1 MERDQCPG
9 GPHRRRDQRGA
20 NGSSAGR
27 TAATRVQAMR
37 IAQTTQ
43 AGQQAAPAVPGVH
56 HRQPLERLQRSPRS
70 HLALAVLVAA
80 VTLAGVSAGFAPA
93 VCAESRI
100 KDIAHVEGVRDNDLI
115 GYGLVVG
122 LKGTGDSSG
131 AMFTVQSVANMLMRF
146 GIKITPD
153 QMRVKNVAAVM
164 VTARL
169 PAFARVGDRLDVVV
183 SSVGDARSLEGGTL
197 LLTPLLGP
205 DERMYAAAQ
214 GVVSLGGGAAGT
226 RQKVHP
232 TVARIPEGAT
242 VEQELATAIAGATA
256 GTITLALAEPD
267 FVTADRM
274 ARAIC
279 ARLGEGVAK
288 AADAGAV
295 EVRVPPEY
303 ADNLVAL
310 VALIGEI
317 PVTADVP
324 ARVVFNERTGTVVI
338 GGTVRILPAV
348 VSHGS
353 LRVQIS
359 ARAKSPA
366 LTTSG
371 VGGAQAAAEAEAG
384 AANSQ
389 PGPQSSPG
397 LDANSTSAEG
407 GSAWPGRGQL
417 GAAAGTGGAMFDVSS
432 MDTVDAL
439 VAALNAVGATPPD
452 IIAILQA
459 LKACGALLAEIEV
472 L

>member
-1 MERDQCPG
+1 MKPG
-9 GPHRRRDQRGA
+9 KCARSPQRRR
-20 NGSSAGR
+20 
-27 TAATRVQAMR
+27 
-37 IAQTTQ
+37 
-43 AGQQAAPAVPGVH
+43 H
-56 HRQPLERLQRSPRS
+56 
-70 HLALAVLVAA
+70 
-80 VTLAGVSAGFAPA
+80 GFAPA
-93 VCAESRI
+93 LLVALVVFAAVFAGLTPVACAESRI
-100 KDIAHVEGVRDNDLI
+100 KDITRVEGVRENDLI

-122 LKGTGDSSG
+122 LKGTGDSGG

-146 GIKITPD
+146 GIKVTPD

-164 VTARL
+164 VTAKL

-183 SSVGDARSLEGGTL
+183 SSIGDARSLEGGTL

-205 DERMYAAAQ
+205 DEKMYAAAQ
-214 GVVSLGGGAAGT
+214 GVISLGGGAGGGT

-232 TVARIPEGAT
+232 TVASIPQGAT
-242 VEQELATAIAGATA
+242 VERELVAAIAGAA
-256 GTITLALAEPD
+256 SGTITLALSEPD
-267 FVTADRM
+267 FVTADRV
-274 ARAIC
+274 AKAIC

-295 EVRVPPEY
+295 EVHVPPEY
-303 ADNLVAL
+303 ADNLVGL

-338 GGTVRILPAV
+338 GGNVRVLPAV

-359 ARAKSPA
+359 SKAESPA
-366 LTTSG
+366 PVAPG
-371 VGGAQAAAEAEAG
+371 VGVGDGQATVQAQAGTAGSNPAAGGPAPPG
-384 AANSQ
+384 GGQVAA
-389 PGPQSSPG
+389 
-397 LDANSTSAEG
+397 T
-407 GSAWPGRGQL
+407 
-417 GAAAGTGGAMFDVSS
+417 AGTGIGMGTTGTGMGTVFDVSS
-432 MDTVDAL
+432 VDTVDAL
-439 VAALNAVGATPPD
+439 VAALNAVGATPRD